1 MRLFK
6 KSKPAGRLGLEVSPF
21 GMSVALLQ
29 AHDDEGDR
37 ERCECGAFEGTN
49 LAELASEVGNWA
61 SDRDVLEAPCR
72 VVLHPS
78 YYSLY
83 FVERPEGIEDADV
96 DEAVKWKV
104 KDLIDD
110 SLENVVIDT
119 FPVPDDAFHGRSRML
134 YAVTARRALIEE
146 IAASLEDVGMEIE
159 SIDIT
164 ELVTTGNVLRKLDEE
179 GRATAM
185 LRMRKSFCR
194 VLRVARGMRGA
205 RQRPNFGGSGQLRS
219 HGGNRQSRLWA
230 LGGR

>member
-83 FVERPEGIEDADV
+83 FVERPEG
-96 DEAVKWKV
+96 
-104 KDLIDD
+104 IDD